1 MLPSENQIAAAT
13 AAFEKAF
20 PAQFFV
26 PLSAAAGFVGMAV
39 QTARNNVSKGGLPF
53 ATAVE
58 NGRHLVPAS
67 ELIRVAAERLA
78 SAGVEPDPAYFSKSV
93 ASCHNPEAVASC
105 HNSPAKP
112 AKLGRRRRVA
122 KSEVAA

>member
-1 MLPSENQIAAAT
+1 MPSPNQIAAAT

-39 QTARNNVSKGGLPF
+39 QTARNRLCNGTLPF
-53 ATAVE
+53 STTVE
-58 NGRHLVPAS
+58 NGRHTVPAP
-67 ELIRVAAERLA
+67 ELIRVSAERLDA
-78 SAGVEPDPAYFSKSV
+78 AGIEPDLAYLPQSV
-93 ASCHNPEAVASC
+93 ASCHNSADT
-105 HNSPAKP
+105 P

-122 KSEVAA
+122 KAEVAA